1 MEGHIKVGQRMSEDF
16 PKITR
21 KARLPRILV
30 TSDSGALL
38 GVDVGG
44 DEARPSFPSL
54 GLGLDLQLCCEDW
67 WLVEGGGA

>member
-1 MEGHIKVGQRMSEDF
+1 MNKD

-21 KARLPRILV
+21 QARFKPRMLV

-67 WLVEGGGA
+67 WLAEGGGA